1 MLKALALVIAL
12 LSSLFSSPP
21 SQSSSIPT
29 REKCDSTV
37 TIGDSLTLTLHSYV
51 DSSYGDI
58 IAGNGWSIRD
68 SGLDSARRYRQNH
81 PGRICWIIALGTN
94 DSSSSSS
101 PSDPER
107 FDMMMEVIGNDPVL
121 WVNVWYDSTRE
132 GYQEQNALAWNSLL
146 IEKKKSHPNMK
157 IFDWATIAKSHPEW
171 FISDKIHFNSNG
183 ARQRAWWLT
192 MISRLV
198 LKIG

>member
-1 MLKALALVIAL
+1 
-12 LSSLFSSPP
+12 
-21 SQSSSIPT
+21 
-29 REKCDSTV
+29 
-37 TIGDSLTLTLHSYV
+37 
-51 DSSYGDI
+51 
-58 IAGNGWSIRD
+58 
-68 SGLDSARRYRQNH
+68 
-81 PGRICWIIALGTN
+81 
-94 DSSSSSS
+94 
-101 PSDPER
+101 
-107 FDMMMEVIGNDPVL
+107 MMMEVIGNDPVL

-132 GYQEQNALAWNSLL
+132 GYQEPNALAWNSLL

-157 IFDWATIAKSHPEW
+157 IFDWATIAKSRPEW